1 MNETSGQ
8 TPPTPEPESLDNKVE
23 VAGEKIYAPQ
33 NELPFPEHEID
44 LNEVF
49 PEEESD
55 LNDLFPD
62 EETRMLL
69 KKVQRN
75 KKDLHTMTGRFT
87 EEDWGGNALEDGP
100 ADSEPS
106 SGDGPAPA

>member
-1 MNETSGQ
+1 MNEQQS
-8 TPPTPEPESLDNKVE
+8 PPEPEPANIENVDEEAMPVL
-23 VAGEKIYAPQ
+23 PQ
-33 NELPFPEHEID
+33 GELPFPEKEID

-62 EETRMLL
+62 QETRMLL

-75 KKDLHTMTGRFT
+75 KKDLHTMTHRFVD
-87 EEDWGGNALEDGP
+87 EDWSGDEDGP
-100 ADSEPS
+100 AADEEPAEPS
-106 SGDGPAPA
+106 